1 MTAPKEKAA
10 SPCQGEAAL
19 QTNHKQDH
27 TAIDPLMGW
36 HALAKP
42 SRDRQQKK
50 AWLRRKGGA
59 R

>member
-1 MTAPKEKAA
+1 MNSDKKAA
-10 SPCQGEAAL
+10 QVASTGTAQ
-19 QTNHKQDH
+19 KQNTDLH
-27 TAIDPLMGW
+27 SATTDPLLGW

-50 AWLRRKGGA
+50 AWMMRKKGGA